1 MTDGARKVSAVTP
14 WMASRREG
22 GPGRRDRPSSGA
34 RTPFRSFDSEMTPS
48 ETDERERLIAA
59 FSKAAAEQGY
69 SRLDIATVAR
79 YAGVSPARFQ
89 EHFASVEQALVA
101 GQLVFF
107 KRLWLDIEGGCD
119 PGAPWPQQIQGGVAS
134 LIGTLIETAAT
145 ARLFVIEAP
154 SASLA
159 AAERQYAAL
168 SRLAALLRRGRC
180 LYPSAAGLPEATER
194 ALIGGTVSIVC
205 EHLLAENTEEISR
218 LQPQLIEVLLSPY
231 LGEEEARR
239 VADA

>member
-1 MTDGARKVSAVTP
+1 VTDGAREAPAVTP
-14 WMASRREG
+14 WMASRRQG
-22 GPGRRDRPSSGA
+22 SPGRRDFPGSGVRLPSRA
-34 RTPFRSFDSEMTPS
+34 ADPEMSPS

-59 FSKAAAEQGY
+59 FSKAAAEEGY

-79 YAGVSPARFQ
+79 YAGVSVARFQ

-101 GQLVFF
+101 GQQVFF
-107 KRLWLDIEGGCD
+107 RRLWLDIEGGCD
-119 PGAPWPQQIQGGVAS
+119 AAAPWPQQIQAGVSS
-134 LIGTLIETAAT
+134 LVATLVETAST

-154 SASLA
+154 GASLA

-168 SRLAALLRRGRC
+168 ARLAALLRRGRH

-205 EHLLAENTEEISR
+205 EHLLAEDPEEISR

-239 VADA
+239 VAAT

>member
-1 MTDGARKVSAVTP
+1 MTEGVRNVLAATP
-14 WMASRREG
+14 WAASPQLG
-22 GPGRRDRPSSGA
+22 SPGRRDHPSSGA
-34 RTPFRSFDSEMTPS
+34 RSPSRSFDPEMTPS
-48 ETDERERLIAA
+48 ERDERERLIAA

-79 YAGVSPARFQ
+79 YAGVSVSRFQ
-89 EHFASVEQALVA
+89 EHFASVEQALVS
-101 GQLVFF
+101 GQQVFF
-107 KRLWLDIEGGCD
+107 RRLWLDIEAGCD
-119 PGAPWPQQIQGGVAS
+119 ATAPWPQQIQAAVSS
-134 LIGTLIETAAT
+134 LIATLVETAAT

-159 AAERQYAAL
+159 AAERQYTAL
-168 SRLAALLRRGRC
+168 SRLAAYLRTGRR
-180 LYPSAAGLPEATER
+180 LYPRAASLPEATER

-205 EHLLAENTEEISR
+205 EHLLAEDPEEISR

-239 VADA
+239 VAAA